1 MTWLTE
7 KMTAQQR
14 YVWER
19 RADIDLRLAGSS
31 RWTRLSELP
40 TDQFE
45 AARRILIWIDEELGS
60 GASTSVLRLMLPTAD
75 HSGCAVELS
84 RDVLSLLGIPDPAP
98 GRHLCQ
104 GRAVDITLTDEEML

>member
-1 MTWLTE
+1 MSWLTE

-19 RADIDLRLAGSS
+19 RADIDVALAGTT

-45 AARRILIWIDEELGS
+45 AARQALGWIDEELGS

-75 HSGCAVELS
+75 HSGCAVALS
-84 RDVLSLLGIPDPAP
+84 RDVLSLLGIPEPAP

>member
-1 MTWLTE
+1 MSWLSE
-7 KMTAQQR
+7 KMTEAQR
-14 YVWER
+14 YVWKR
-19 RADIDLRLAGSS
+19 CADIDVALAGTT

-40 TDQFE
+40 TEQFE
-45 AARRILIWIDEELGS
+45 AARRILSWIDEELGS